1 MSGTLYVSAAG
12 GEARLAQLD
21 VLANNLAN
29 SETVGFRAG
38 EVVFEAELDAA
49 LHDGEGAPEQGRAFV
64 RVGEA
69 SVRGLSGPIRSTGR
83 ELDVAIQGDGFFAVD
98 TAGGERFTRAGSFQ
112 VDPSGILVSLSGDPV
127 LGEGGAISVGSRP
140 VRIEADGS
148 ILDDEDQLVDRLRVV
163 RFADASALAQEG
175 GSLLRASGSDPGEP
189 VEAPQLALRSL
200 EGSNVQPVQDLARM
214 IVVQRAFDA
223 AMRTLES
230 EDAASR
236 RLLEEL

>member
-29 SETVGFRAG
+29 AETVGFRAG
-38 EVVFEAELDAA
+38 EVVFEAELEAA
-49 LHDGEGAPEQGRAFV
+49 LHDGEGAPASGRAFV
-64 RVGEA
+64 RVGDAALRE
-69 SVRGLSGPIRSTGR
+69 GTGPIRSTGR
-83 ELDVAIQGDGFFAVD
+83 ELDVAIQGDGFFSVE
-98 TAGGERFTRAGSFQ
+98 TPGGERFTRAGSFQ
-112 VDPSGILVSLSGDPV
+112 IDPAGMLVSLSGHPV
-127 LGEGGAISVGSRP
+127 LGEGGPISAGSRP
-140 VRIEADGS
+140 IRIEADGS
-148 ILDDEDQLVDRLRVV
+148 ILDDEDQRIDRLRLV
-163 RFADASALAQEG
+163 RFEDAAALVREG
-175 GSLLRASGSDPGEP
+175 GSLLRAPGSDPGEV
-189 VEAPQLALRSL
+189 VEDPQLALRSL